1 LIVHVARL
9 DAPTLLLNVKK
20 EVSEGHFLANFQNE
34 GPHQFKTKPE
44 TSGSNVEAI
53 NIDSPKT

>member
-1 LIVHVARL
+1 ML
-9 DAPTLLLNVKK
+9 KK

-44 TSGSNVEAI
+44 TSGLNVEAI
-53 NIDSPKT
+53 NVDSPKT

>member
-1 LIVHVARL
+1 MG
-9 DAPTLLLNVKK
+9 APTSLLNVKK
-20 EVSEGHFLANFQNE
+20 EEFEGHFLANFQNE

-53 NIDSPKT
+53 NVDSPKT